1 MSYRDPT
8 TVKEPVLKRLKM
20 ETDLKIVTANSNPSK
35 EKIEIHSDLES
46 LPNEIL
52 LKIFENIKPKIKEL
66 FSLSHVCRR
75 MRLIAHDQSFW
86 KNVNLLPKTHS
97 AGLLQMIIEKGCQ
110 RMKACGQIVGTLT
123 LVEESQLEFVSTW
136 HTNNKILN
144 ELLKSCHY
152 LKHLDLNSVILTH
165 DIISGICQNGS
176 TLTSLKLAEW
186 SSDDT
191 RYVPNEWIQLIIDNC
206 CELTLLDLSNTNL
219 KEDSI
224 EYVSKNL
231 TQKISKLWLTG
242 IKSVTKCKETIK
254 LLEDR
259 CINLKELE
267 QFEFRVRNGT
277 IFGIG
282 SHNKMDQKERN
293 YLKKMRD
300 FTSTFKCFE

>member
-1 MSYRDPT
+1 MSYRDPSS
-8 TVKEPVLKRLKM
+8 VKEPVLKRSKI
-20 ETDLKIVTANSNPSK
+20 DNNLKIVTTNSNPAK
-35 EKIEIHSDLES
+35 EKIEIHSHLES
-46 LPNEIL
+46 LPSEIL
-52 LKIFENIKPKIKEL
+52 LKTFENIKPKIKEL
-66 FSLSHVCRR
+66 ISLSHVCRR
-75 MRLIAHDQSFW
+75 MRLIAHHQSFW

-123 LVEESQLEFVSTW
+123 LVEESQLEFFSTW
-136 HTNNKILN
+136 HTNSRILN

-152 LKHLDLNSVILTH
+152 LKQLDLNSVILTH

-176 TLTSLKLAEW
+176 TLKSLKLAEW

-206 CELTLLDLSNTNL
+206 CELTLLDLSNTIL
-219 KEDSI
+219 TEEAID
-224 EYVSKNL
+224 YVSKKV

-242 IKSVTKCKETIK
+242 IKSVTKCEEIIEV
-254 LLEDR
+254 LEDR
-259 CINLKELE
+259 CINLNELE
-267 QFEFRVRNGT
+267 QFEFHVRNGT
-277 IFGIG
+277 IYGIG
-282 SHNKMDQKERN
+282 SHNKMDQKERI